1 MHFPRGADYLL
12 HLTQSLHSFW
22 GFNWEVVPG
31 WPPAALPRRM
41 TMYAGM
47 ATAPETYRCLKWVPV
62 LEAL

>member
-1 MHFPRGADYLL
+1 MGDC
-12 HLTQSLHSFW
+12 
-22 GFNWEVVPG
+22 GVKWECCSGLATRSTPM
-31 WPPAALPRRM
+31 RM